1 METTL
6 LISVIFLN
14 VVLLLVLGFLGFL
27 IYKLLKERNTN
38 PIISDPQQTTPNSI
52 PSQPDY
58 HPEIQKRMEE
68 LKFSKVTTENIFC
81 PYHPE
86 EPGEVQCGI
95 CARYFCARCV
105 RPMKSIYFC
114 KEHMALFLRSQWQ
127 EVLTLKTN
135 SDDPEAGVRLY
146 ERKKEIFE
154 NNKIPSYVETH
165 YKIDVEG
172 DFIETYLVVYAQE
185 EQVNEMK
192 SLLEK

>member
-6 LISVIFLN
+6 LVSVILLN

-27 IYKLLKERNTN
+27 IYKLLKDRQTPTTQAAPTTTTN
-38 PIISDPQQTTPNSI
+38 KPENS
-52 PSQPDY
+52 Y
-58 HPEIQKRMEE
+58 HPEIQKRLDE

-86 EPGEVQCGI
+86 EAGEVQCGI
-95 CARYFCARCV
+95 CHKYFCARCV

-127 EVLTLKTN
+127 EILTLKT
-135 SDDPEAGVRLY
+135 SSEDPEAGVRLF
-146 ERKKEIFE
+146 EKKLEIF
-154 NNKIPSYVETH
+154 KDKQLPSYVETH

-172 DFIETYLVVYAQE
+172 DYIETYLVVFAQE
-185 EQVNEMK
+185 EQIEEMK
-192 SLLEK
+192 KLLET